1 MEETGTKLLG
11 TIEDS
16 CYDLKVVCSLQNR
29 SEKEDPTESRNMEH
43 LSMWTTLQMKNLIY
57 LMILKKINS
66 CFD

>member
-1 MEETGTKLLG
+1 
-11 TIEDS
+11 
-16 CYDLKVVCSLQNR
+16 
-29 SEKEDPTESRNMEH
+29 MEH